1 MSNKI
6 VGFDSRATLGSPVNY
21 SPNVITAG
29 QRAYRVGDLCQGTE
43 GNDGE
48 GVGSGT
54 SQDSGHVLL
63 QQRRCKLILKL

>member
-1 MSNKI
+1 M
-6 VGFDSRATLGSPVNY
+6 GFDSRATLGSPVNY